1 MKTINGV
8 TIVSNDVEVTGLTG
22 DDTLVDF
29 SSEVVYLTEA
39 PTISGMY
46 LIKRSVATCHGRKK
60 KLPKLLH
67 FR

>member
-46 LIKRSVATCHGRKK
+46 LI
-60 KLPKLLH
+60 
-67 FR
+67 